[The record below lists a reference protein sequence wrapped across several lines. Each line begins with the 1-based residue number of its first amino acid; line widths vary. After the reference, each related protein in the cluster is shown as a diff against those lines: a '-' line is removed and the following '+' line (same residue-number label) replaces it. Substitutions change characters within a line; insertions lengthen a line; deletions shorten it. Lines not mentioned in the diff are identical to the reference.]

1 MEVRSDD
8 VQGRRMIQKARLLPS
23 GEGYAED
30 PEKNQKA
37 ADDFIEKQR
46 LFQEYYSSKNG
57 HEGAQ
62 VVEDAHGGSLQLCEG
77 EVCQHGGKERGGN
90 PKKENGK
97 KVAIGAKSHLVGVH
111 RGSQPHSDKQSTI
124 EKDET
129 GKDGHDR
136 DLQIS
141 KASCIFSHKN
151 EICSRGKAREEKKGI
166 SQNTGGF
173 ETDALMKGN
182 IEDP

>member
-8 VQGRRMIQKARLLPS
+8 VQVQRTIQKARLLPS
-23 GEGYAED
+23 REGYAED

-37 ADDFIEKQR
+37 ADDFIEKQC

-62 VVEDAHGGSLQLCEG
+62 VMEDTHGGSLQLCEG

-97 KVAIGAKSHLVGVH
+97 KVVIGAKSHLVGVH

-151 EICSRGKAREEKKGI
+151 EICCRGKAREEKKGI

>member
-1 MEVRSDD
+1 MHRS
-8 VQGRRMIQKARLLPS
+8 VSIIARSLWIKLYSRLLPS
-23 GEGYAED
+23 GEGNSKD
-30 PEKNQKA
+30 TKKNQKA
-37 ADDFIEKQR
+37 ANDLIEKQR
-46 LFQEYYSSKNG
+46 LFQEHYAGKNG
-57 HEGAQ
+57 HKGAQ
-62 VVEDAHGGSLQLCEG
+62 MMEDTHGGSLQLCEG

-151 EICSRGKAREEKKGI
+151 EICSRRKAREEK
-166 SQNTGGF
+166 
-173 ETDALMKGN
+173 
-182 IEDP
+182 

>member
-8 VQGRRMIQKARLLPS
+8 VQVRRMIQKARLLPS
-23 GEGYAED
+23 GEGNAED
-30 PEKNQKA
+30 PKKNQKA
-37 ADDFIEKQR
+37 TDDLIEKQR

-62 VVEDAHGGSLQLCEG
+62 MMEDTHGGSLQLCEG
-77 EVCQHGGKERGGN
+77 EVCQQGGKECGGN

-97 KVAIGAKSHLVGVH
+97 MVAIGAKSHLVGVQ
-111 RGSQPHSDKQSTI
+111 RASQPHSDKQSTI

-129 GKDGHDR
+129 GKDRHDR

-151 EICSRGKAREEKKGI
+151 EICSRRKAREEK
-166 SQNTGGF
+166 
-173 ETDALMKGN
+173 
-182 IEDP
+182 